1 MKIGKEMYL
10 DNLNVNVESIVEE
23 ESIATKIMLEQEI
36 EKIIKKYVISKNIV
50 EMMAELISILEV
62 CEAFYL
68 IVSIR
73 NINLD
78 EYVSYI
84 NYELDSY
91 HFMDNSSNIRINYDK
106 DIGLNVQKAGKIEE
120 DILSQVNNKIINISK
135 LNVLSSQTTNKEKSS
150 KALTRSK

>member
-10 DNLNVNVESIVEE
+10 NNLNINVESIVEE

-36 EKIIKKYVISKNIV
+36 EKIIKKYAISKNIV
-50 EMMAELISILEV
+50 EMMAELMSILEV

-91 HFMDNSSNIRINYDK
+91 RFMDNSNNIRIKNILKTADYLIDGPYIQK
-106 DIGLNVQKAGKIEE
+106 ERDITLPLRGSRN
-120 DILSQVNNKIINISK
+120 
-135 LNVLSSQTTNKEKSS
+135 
-150 KALTRSK
+150 

>member
-10 DNLNVNVESIVEE
+10 NNLNINVESIVEE
-23 ESIATKIMLEQEI
+23 ESTATKIMLEQEI
-36 EKIIKKYVISKNIV
+36 EKIIKKYAISKNIV
-50 EMMAELISILEV
+50 EMMAELMSILEV

-91 HFMDNSSNIRINYDK
+91 RFMDNSNNIRINYDK
-106 DIGLNVQKAGKIEE
+106 DIGLNVQKSGKIEE
-120 DILSQVNNKIINISK
+120 DILCN
-135 LNVLSSQTTNKEKSS
+135 TKS
-150 KALTRSK
+150 

>member
-10 DNLNVNVESIVEE
+10 NNLNINVESIVEE

-36 EKIIKKYVISKNIV
+36 EKIIKKYAISKNIV
-50 EMMAELISILEV
+50 EMVAELMSILEV

-91 HFMDNSSNIRINYDK
+91 RFIDNSNNIRINYDK
-106 DIGLNVQKAGKIEE
+106 DIGLNVQKSGKIEE
-120 DILSQVNNKIINISK
+120 DILSQINNKIINISK
-135 LNVLSSQTTNKEKSS
+135 LNVLSSQTTNKEKSA
-150 KALTRSK
+150 KALTHSK

>member
-10 DNLNVNVESIVEE
+10 NNLNISVESIVEE

-36 EKIIKKYVISKNIV
+36 EKIIKKYAISKNIV
-50 EMMAELISILEV
+50 EMMAELMSILEV

-73 NINLD
+73 NINFD

-91 HFMDNSSNIRINYDK
+91 RFIDNSNNIRINYDK
-106 DIGLNVQKAGKIEE
+106 DIGLNVQKSGKIEE
-120 DILSQVNNKIINISK
+120 DILSQINNRIINISK
-135 LNVLSSQTTNKEKSS
+135 LNVLSSKTTNKEKSA
-150 KALTRSK
+150 KALTHSK

>member
-1 MKIGKEMYL
+1 MKIGKEIYL
-10 DNLNVNVESIVEE
+10 NNLNINVESIVEE
-23 ESIATKIMLEQEI
+23 ESTATKIMLEQEI
-36 EKIIKKYVISKNIV
+36 EKIIKKYAISKNIV
-50 EMMAELISILEV
+50 EMMAELMSILEV

-91 HFMDNSSNIRINYDK
+91 RFMDNSNNIRINYDK
-106 DIGLNVQKAGKIEE
+106 DIGLNVQKSGKIEE
-120 DILSQVNNKIINISK
+120 DILSQINNKIINISK
-135 LNVLSSQTTNKEKSS
+135 LNALSSQTTKKEKSA

>member
-10 DNLNVNVESIVEE
+10 NNLNINVESIVEE
-23 ESIATKIMLEQEI
+23 ESTATKIMLEQEI
-36 EKIIKKYVISKNIV
+36 EKIIKKYAISKNIV
-50 EMMAELISILEV
+50 EMMAELMSILEV

-91 HFMDNSSNIRINYDK
+91 RFTFLSN
-106 DIGLNVQKAGKIEE
+106 LMCF
-120 DILSQVNNKIINISK
+120 LFF
-135 LNVLSSQTTNKEKSS
+135 
-150 KALTRSK
+150 